1 MTSFTRSCCEG
12 FDRRCTCVDTSGC
25 CDALCSVDSTVRLA
39 PCSLLPE
46 NEAFRRRIMELEIL
60 LSRQGCQ
67 VPDEVKVLQ
76 AENCHFRDLT
86 FARLAEVE
94 YWKKMYAKE
103 RSGNEERLE
112 ALRREYQRKIEEE
125 LWRLKQ
131 DLEDN
136 SRSNAEKD
144 AIHQQYRYEIGKL
157 KQKHQEEIAN
167 YVSPLGENI
176 LQKDLDGLREELET
190 NNTNHIKQIQSLKDN
205 LKEVMK
211 TEIMKMT
218 KDHALKMFN
227 LDQENKAL
235 VELLNEE
242 RVQNAEQDKKKLEG
256 VIKIIKAK
264 EEEAKNLSRSAYQQH
279 EADSALLAAYEQ
291 KKRENE
297 KLLTYVHEMRAER
310 DEMFAFLVKKLIEQ
324 KERNIDS
331 VIDEFK
337 IKFVNSPDKELQFQR
352 EFNKKSTD
360 TRFNFTNTKLE
371 SARPEV
377 EASVGRRSGNFLH
390 PDDKP
395 NDFKGSQLAGE
406 FKKLLTAE
414 EVVQSTEYFTKPKI
428 DERRTNITPQ
438 VSNISSNLLRPETS
452 ASLLRSQVSDNLL
465 RPETSENSLNPKRL
479 ETKKSAAQILKEYE
493 DFKDS

>member
-1 MTSFTRSCCEG
+1 M
-12 FDRRCTCVDTSGC
+12 
-25 CDALCSVDSTVRLA
+25 
-39 PCSLLPE
+39 LPE
-46 NEAFRRRIMELEIL
+46 NEALRRRIMELEIL

-67 VPDEVKVLQ
+67 VPDELKVLQ

-103 RSGNEERLE
+103 RSGNEKRLE

-144 AIHQQYRYEIGKL
+144 AIHQQYRFEIGNL
-157 KQKHQEEIAN
+157 KQKQKEEIAN

-176 LQKDLDGLREELET
+176 LQKDLDALREELET
-190 NNTNHIKQIQSLKDN
+190 TKTNHIKQIRSLKDN

-235 VELLNEE
+235 LEVLNEE

-264 EEEAKNLSRSAYQQH
+264 EEEAKNLSRSAIQQN
-279 EADSALLAAYEQ
+279 EADTALLAAYDQ
-291 KKRENE
+291 KKRENQ
-297 KLLTYVHEMRAER
+297 KLHSYVNDMRAER

-331 VIDEFK
+331 VVDEFK
-337 IKFVNSPDKELQFQR
+337 RKYVNSPDKELQFEK
-352 EFNKKSTD
+352 EFNKNSTD
-360 TRFNFTNTKLE
+360 TRLNLTNTKSE

-377 EASVGRRSGNFLH
+377 EASEARRSGNFLH

-395 NDFKGSQLAGE
+395 NDFKISQLAGE
-406 FKKLLTAE
+406 FKKLKTAE
-414 EVVQSTEYFTKPKI
+414 EVIESTEYFTKPKI
-428 DERRTNITPQ
+428 DDRRTNITPQ
-438 VSNISSNLLRPETS
+438 VFNTSSNLLRPETS
-452 ASLLRSQVSDNLL
+452 ASLLKSQISGNLL
-465 RPETSENSLNPKRL
+465 KPEISGNLLQSQLSGNLLEQETSGNLGNPKRL
-479 ETKKSAAQILKEYE
+479 ETKKSMTQILKEYK
-493 DFKDS
+493 DVKDS